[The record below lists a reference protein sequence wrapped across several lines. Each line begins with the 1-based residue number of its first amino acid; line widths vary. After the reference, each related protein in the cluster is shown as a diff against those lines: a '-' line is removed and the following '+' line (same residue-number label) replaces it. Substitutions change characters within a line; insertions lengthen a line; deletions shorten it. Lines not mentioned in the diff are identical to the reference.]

1 MGVTMFEH
9 ILTALDGSQHD
20 RKTLAAAKEL
30 ARLSGG
36 RVRILHVCGGHLI
49 HRVGFGPD
57 EDHDPASRLVNT
69 AVADLVAA
77 GLEATGTVRASPSG
91 LVATEILEEAEES
104 RASAIVMGSR
114 GRGDLK
120 GLLMGSTAHKV
131 LQRGRLPVLVIR

>member
-1 MGVTMFEH
+1 MFEH

-20 RKTLAAAKEL
+20 SKTLAAAKEL

-36 RVRILHVCGGHLI
+36 QVRVLHVWGGHSD
-49 HRVGFGPD
+49 RVGFGPD
-57 EDHDPASRLVNT
+57 EAHDHASKLVNT

-77 GLEATGTVRASPSG
+77 GLKATGTVRASPSG

-104 RASAIVMGSR
+104 RASVIVMGSR
-114 GRGDLK
+114 GRGGLK

-131 LQRGRLPVLVIR
+131 LQRGRLPVVVIR

>member
-1 MGVTMFEH
+1 MFEH

-20 RKTLAAAKEL
+20 SKTLAAAEEL

-36 RVRILHVCGGHLI
+36 QVRVLHVWGGHLSD
-49 HRVGFGPD
+49 RVGFGPD
-57 EDHDPASRLVNT
+57 EAHDHGSKLVNT

-77 GLEATGTVRASPSG
+77 GLKATGTVRDSPSG

-104 RASAIVMGSR
+104 RASVIVMGSR

-120 GLLMGSTAHKV
+120 GLLMGSTTHKV
-131 LQRGRLPVLVIR
+131 LQRGRLPVVVIR

>member
-1 MGVTMFEH
+1 MFEH

-20 RKTLAAAKEL
+20 SKTLAAAKEL

-36 RVRILHVCGGHLI
+36 QVRVLHVWTDHLSD
-49 HRVGFGPD
+49 RVGFGPD
-57 EDHDPASRLVNT
+57 EAHDHASKLVNT

-77 GLEATGTVRASPSG
+77 GLKATGTVRASPLG

-104 RASAIVMGSR
+104 RASVIVMGSR

-120 GLLMGSTAHKV
+120 GLLMGSTTHKV
-131 LQRGRLPVLVIR
+131 LQRGRLPVVVIR

>member
-1 MGVTMFEH
+1 MFEH

-20 RKTLAAAKEL
+20 SKTLAAAKEL

-36 RVRILHVCGGHLI
+36 QVRVLHVWTGHLSD
-49 HRVGFGPD
+49 RVGFGPD
-57 EDHDPASRLVNT
+57 EAHDHASKLVNT

-77 GLEATGTVRASPSG
+77 GLKATGTVRASPLG

-104 RASAIVMGSR
+104 RASVIVMGSR

-120 GLLMGSTAHKV
+120 GLLMGSTTHKV
-131 LQRGRLPVLVIR
+131 LQRGRLPVVVIR